1 MGNPVLRD
9 EKTMLKNLICLSGLV
24 LFALGTQAKADT
36 IGPNCGSGNCF
47 GSTYTLTYT
56 TTANPNVFDVNLAV
70 DTTGYTGTSTNLLN
84 SVALKIVSQASNIT
98 SVSLISAPAT
108 FSSTVSTG
116 LNANGC
122 AGGSNGFFC
131 SESST
136 NGLAVGGAGDIYN
149 FEYQV
154 ALTSPSDLMLGTGDA
169 SVKALYVTSGGRQ
182 NGITS
187 ADITLTP
194 GTPSVPEPATFVLL
208 GTGLLGAA
216 GAIRRKLSA

>member
-1 MGNPVLRD
+1 
-9 EKTMLKNLICLSGLV
+9 MLKKLICLSGLF
-24 LFALGTQAKADT
+24 LFALGTQAKAST
-36 IGPNCGSGNCF
+36 IGPNCGGGSCF
-47 GSTYTLTYT
+47 GSTYTLSYT
-56 TTANPNVFDVNLAV
+56 TTANPNVFDVNLAI
-70 DTTGYTGTSTNLLN
+70 DTTGYTGNSTNLLN
-84 SVALKIVSQASNIT
+84 AVSLKIVSQSSKIT
-98 SVSLISAPAT
+98 SISLISSPST
-108 FSSTVSTG
+108 FSSTENG
-116 LNANGC
+116 GINANGC
-122 AGGSNGFFC
+122 SGSGNGFFC

-149 FEYQV
+149 FEWQV

-187 ADITLTP
+187 ADITLDP
-194 GTPSVPEPATFVLL
+194 GTSPVPEPASFVLL